1 MHVEE
6 MDRTETLQHCQH
18 LQRAWQP
25 ETACWLQS
33 DHGPKDFLT
42 RNRGPDLEGERRW
55 WLSGIAGASR
65 CEVEW
70 TMKQWQAELGT
81 DANLLL
87 IRPLLPQLPRP

>member
-33 DHGPKDFLT
+33 DHGSQGLFDEEQRT
-42 RNRGPDLEGERRW
+42 
-55 WLSGIAGASR
+55 
-65 CEVEW
+65 
-70 TMKQWQAELGT
+70 
-81 DANLLL
+81 
-87 IRPLLPQLPRP
+87 